1 MMTLVEKAPAKIN
14 LLLSVGQRR
23 PDGYH
28 DLASV
33 MQTVDVCDT
42 LTVTAHTG
50 GGIVLTCTDPTLS
63 TGEDNLVHRAAA
75 LFFQCTG
82 VPLDGV
88 TIHLHKVIPMQAGL
102 GGGSADAAA
111 ALRA

>member
-14 LLLSVGQRR
+14 LQLSVGPRR
-23 PDGYH
+23 ADGYH
-28 DLASV
+28 ELVSV

-63 TGEDNLVHRAAA
+63 TGRTTWS
-75 LFFQCTG
+75 TG
-82 VPLDGV
+82 P
-88 TIHLHKVIPMQAGL
+88 PPCSF
-102 GGGSADAAA
+102 SAPASPWTA
-111 ALRA
+111 

>member
-42 LTVTAHTG
+42 LPSP
-50 GGIVLTCTDPTLS
+50 PTP
-63 TGEDNLVHRAAA
+63 AAA
-75 LFFQCTG
+75 
-82 VPLDGV
+82 
-88 TIHLHKVIPMQAGL
+88 
-102 GGGSADAAA
+102 SS
-111 ALRA
+111 